1 MMYSWL
7 MIRTQVQIPNELY
20 ASAKR
25 VAERREISLAEVV
38 RRGLEY
44 MIAVSKDV
52 STTEDWQTPRARPL
66 GGANPFSDPD
76 WRGNV
81 HLSRLRV
88 AEEPPAYQV
97 SKPGARKRK
106 R

>member
-1 MMYSWL
+1 

-25 VAERREISLAEVV
+25 MAERREISFAELV

-44 MIAVSKDV
+44 MIALSKDV
-52 STTEDWQTPRARPL
+52 STTEDWQMPRARPL
-66 GGANPFSDPD
+66 GGADPFSDPD
-76 WRGNV
+76 WRGDL

-88 AEEPPAYQV
+88 AEEPTAYRV
-97 SKPGARKRK
+97 SKTGVRKRK